1 MATRWAVQNGNW
13 SATSTWDGGTLP
25 TSADDVFADGRT
37 VTIDQNITVL
47 SLRTTQRSGGTAGGS
62 FQLGAYSLTTTGSG
76 IVPGTTNCVV
86 VIGSGTSTINSNL
99 VAVSTTSA
107 CVSFEGSGT
116 LTINGS
122 VNGVFGFSTPFL
134 MQTSATGNVFINGDV
149 FGTNYTIISS
159 NPSGSLSITGNVTL
173 SADLNQRYLVGLFGA
188 NASLTITGSIT
199 GQTVSTTFS
208 QWVVYAESAN
218 SSVTVTGNVN
228 PNNCTAGIYGRS
240 GCRVT
245 VTGNITGG
253 TTSGRIGLLLD
264 GNSSVKI
271 HQIIGTCTATAWI
284 GAHAVYDTNIGGGW
298 TTVGGSLIDS
308 AQGDCAVSTR
318 RFRCIPTLNT
328 VRQHANSIGFPNGTP
343 VTYGSLDYI
352 PNNIPAPANVRFGTV
367 YGNNQYTGTLAVPP
381 ANAVAVG
388 VPVDNTVGTAA
399 LSPADIAALVGAQVA
414 AAVSSPQGP

>member
-62 FQLGAYSLTTTGSG
+62 FQLDAYSLTTTGSG

-149 FGTNYTIISS
+149 FGTNYTIISY

-173 SADLNQRYLVGLFGA
+173 NADLNQRYLVGLFGT
-188 NASLTITGSIT
+188 NATLTITGSVT
-199 GQTVSTTFS
+199 GQTVGTTFS

-218 SSVTVTGNVN
+218 SSVTVTGNIN
-228 PNNCTAGIYGRS
+228 PNNSIAGVYGRI

-253 TTSGRIGLLLD
+253 NTSGRIGLLLD
-264 GNSSVKI
+264 GNSNTKI
-271 HQIIGTCTATAWI
+271 HQVIGTCTAAAWT

-308 AQGDCAVSTR
+308 AQGDCAVSAR
-318 RFRCIPTLNT
+318 RFRCIPTLST
-328 VRQHANSIGFPNGTP
+328 VRQHANNTGFPNGTP

-352 PNNIPAPANVRFGTV
+352 PNNIPAPANVRSGTV

-381 ANAVAVG
+381 ANAVASG
-388 VPVDNTVGTAA
+388 VPVDNTTGTAA
-399 LSPADIAALVGAQVA
+399 LRPSDIAGIVGAQIA
-414 AAVSSPQGP
+414 AALSSP